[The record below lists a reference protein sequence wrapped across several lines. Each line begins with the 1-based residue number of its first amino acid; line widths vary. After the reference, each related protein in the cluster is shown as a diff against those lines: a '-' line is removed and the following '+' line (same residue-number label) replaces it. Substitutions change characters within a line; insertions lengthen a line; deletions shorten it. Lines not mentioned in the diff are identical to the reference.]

1 MKNNIFYGTLIYLAV
16 VSCSGG
22 GGEDT
27 TTTPPTTPTP
37 PPTTVVPNTAPSV
50 PGLVSPTLA
59 QLCISNTVVFG
70 WNVSVDAESNPIV
83 YQLQI
88 ATDNVFTQNVI
99 TKEISTPTHTE
110 TLEKGKAYY
119 WRVKATDSKG
129 AASAYST
136 VYSFFT
142 EGTALTNHAP
152 FLPQLVAPIA
162 NAIITG
168 TTTTLKWTGSDA
180 DVNDVLTYDV
190 YLGTTATPTTKVVDN
205 KTATTY
211 DATLLPATIYYWKVV
226 VRDAKGAETQ
236 GQVWSFRTN

>member
-1 MKNNIFYGTLIYLAV
+1 MKNNIFYGTLIYLTV

-22 GGEDT
+22 GGEE
-27 TTTPPTTPTP
+27 TTPTP
-37 PPTTVVPNTAPSV
+37 VTPKPPVEAQNTAPSV

-83 YQLQI
+83 YQLQM
-88 ATDNVFTQNVI
+88 APDNLFTQNVI

-129 AASAYST
+129 AASSYST
-136 VYSFFT
+136 IFSFYT
-142 EGTALTNHAP
+142 EGTAVTNHAP
-152 FLPQLVAPIA
+152 FLPQLVAPLA
-162 NAIITG
+162 NAVIAG
-168 TTTTLKWTGSDA
+168 TTTTLKWTGSDV
-180 DVNDVLTYDV
+180 DVNNVLSYNV
-190 YLGTTATPTTKVVDN
+190 FLGTTAEPTIKVVDN
-205 KTATTY
+205 KTTTTH

-226 VRDAKGAETQ
+226 VKDGKGGETQ

>member
-1 MKNNIFYGTLIYLAV
+1 MKRNILYYIVFNFLLL
-16 VSCSGG
+16 SCGG
-22 GGEDT
+22 GNE
-27 TTTPPTTPTP
+27 PVLEPK
-37 PPTTVVPNTAPSV
+37 NLAPSI
-50 PGLVSPTLA
+50 PSLVSPTLA
-59 QLCISNTVVFG
+59 KLCISNSINFEWTA
-70 WNVSVDAESNPIV
+70 STDAENNPIL

-88 ATDNVFTQNVI
+88 ATDNLFTQIVNTAEV
-99 TKEISTPTHTE
+99 SAPTHTV

-136 VYSFFT
+136 VYSLFT
-142 EGTALTNHAP
+142 EGTAVTNHAP
-152 FLPQLVAPIA
+152 FLPQLVAPVA
-162 NAIITG
+162 NSIITG
-168 TTTTLKWTGSDA
+168 TTTTLKWTGSDV

-205 KTATTY
+205 KTVTSY

>member
-1 MKNNIFYGTLIYLAV
+1 MKKNILFCMMFNFLLL
-16 VSCSGG
+16 SCGG
-22 GGEDT
+22 GSE
-27 TTTPPTTPTP
+27 PVLEPQ
-37 PPTTVVPNTAPSV
+37 NLAPSI
-50 PGLVSPTLA
+50 PSLVSPTLA
-59 QLCISNTVVFG
+59 KLCISNSINFEWTA
-70 WNVSVDAESNPIV
+70 STDAENNPIV

-88 ATDNVFTQNVI
+88 ATDNLFTQNLI

-152 FLPQLVAPIA
+152 FLPQLVAPVA

-168 TTTTLKWTGSDA
+168 TTTTLKWTGSDV
-180 DVNDVLTYDV
+180 DGNDVLTYDV

-205 KTATTY
+205 KTSISY

>member
-1 MKNNIFYGTLIYLAV
+1 MKNNIFYGTLIYLTV

-22 GGEDT
+22 GGEE
-27 TTTPPTTPTP
+27 TTPTP
-37 PPTTVVPNTAPSV
+37 VTPKPPVEAQNTAPSI

-88 ATDNVFTQNVI
+88 APDNLFTQNVI

-110 TLEKGKAYY
+110 TLVKGKAYY

-129 AASAYST
+129 AASAYSSIF
-136 VYSFFT
+136 SFYT
-142 EGTALTNHAP
+142 EGTAVTNHSP
-152 FLPQLVAPIA
+152 FLPQLVAPLA
-162 NAIITG
+162 DAIIAV
-168 TTTTLKWTGSDA
+168 TTTTLKWTGSDV

-190 YLGTTATPTTKVVDN
+190 YLGTTASPTIKVVDN
-205 KTATTY
+205 KTTTTY

-226 VRDAKGAETQ
+226 VKDGKGGETQ
-236 GQVWSFRTN
+236 GQIWSFRTN